1 MEGQLSAGWTP
12 QASAAFESFEW
23 SIEHEIWH
31 QLWVLE
37 VSIIW
42 VTEFGFKSE
51 CYHDCACHWY
61 TPLIITLSKINKDRW
76 LESVNGHILFHFG
89 PKIFHVFCSLFNYSS
104 ANRHALALVWRNG
117 NCPRCHLSQLLQCF
131 TSVSQSPWQTSTSFI
146 IMYTGWEV
154 YRLNLKRN
162 YFGKVDL
169 ASTDLG
175 SNKCTFLLKISWRSS
190 NIMRIF
196 MGLALQLF

>member
-1 MEGQLSAGWTP
+1 MLSWLCM
-12 QASAAFESFEW
+12 S
-23 SIEHEIWH
+23 
-31 QLWVLE
+31 
-37 VSIIW
+37 
-42 VTEFGFKSE
+42 
-51 CYHDCACHWY
+51 
-61 TPLIITLSKINKDRW
+61 LIHTLIKINKDRW
-76 LESVNGHILFHFG
+76 PESVNGHILFRFG

-104 ANRHALALVWRNG
+104 ANALALVWRNG

-169 ASTDLG
+169 ASTDLVPTNVHFNWILVEDHQTSWESSWVYLFFNMRVCFRHFCET
-175 SNKCTFLLKISWRSS
+175 SNGNFEFSYHYFHFSQSLTL
-190 NIMRIF
+190 
-196 MGLALQLF
+196 